1 MIRNADA
8 AMYQAKQGGNGYE
21 LYRSLHGSS
30 SRDPLDIGAEL
41 RRAIE
46 GDELKVHYQPQ
57 VHLDSGIVWGVEAL
71 ARWPHPTRGWV
82 LPGQF
87 IPIAETTGLIRT
99 LTMRVLDSSLP
110 PVARMARRRHRGR
123 PGREPVRGRPAR
135 PAAADSVS
143 ALLRRWDVPPTRLT
157 LEITESTVIA
167 DSRPVAE
174 VLERLHQLG
183 IRLAIDDFG
192 TGYSSVSYLRNL
204 PVSEVKI
211 DRSFVQSL
219 GHDDRDQVIVGSII
233 ELAHRLG
240 LRAVAEGVESAGA
253 LLALEELGCDLVQG
267 YELAAPMPGADL
279 AGWMAVARPPP
290 RLSSPGIPSGL
301 TAAIGR

>member
-1 MIRNADA
+1 M
-8 AMYQAKQGGNGYE
+8 
-21 LYRSLHGSS
+21 HGSS

-46 GDELKVHYQPQ
+46 GDEIEVHYQPQ
-57 VHLDSGIVWGVEAL
+57 LHLSSGIVWGVEAL

-82 LPGQF
+82 MPGQF

-99 LTMRVLDSSLP
+99 LTMRVLDSALRQWRKWHEAGIEVDLAVNLSAGDLLDRRLP
-110 PVARMARRRHRGR
+110 
-123 PGREPVRGRPAR
+123 
-135 PAAADSVS
+135 DSVS
-143 ALLRRWDVPPTRLT
+143 ALLRRWEVPPTRLT
-157 LEITESTVIA
+157 LEVTESTVIA
-167 DSRPVAE
+167 DSRAVAD
-174 VLERLHQLG
+174 VLQSLHSLG

-211 DRSFVQSL
+211 DRSFVHSL
-219 GHDDRDQVIVGSII
+219 GHEERDQVIVGSVI

-253 LLALEELGCDLVQG
+253 LVALEELGCDLVQG
-267 YELAAPMPGADL
+267 YELAPPMPGTELGA
-279 AGWMAVARPPP
+279 WMHTRAVEAP
-290 RLSSPGIPSGL
+290 LSPASLEGL
-301 TAAIGR
+301 GPFEEVA